1 MNRMSKK
8 EEERLRRL
16 QISSYYRCV
25 LCDSPLVMGVT
36 LHPFPKYGEER
47 ERWLEYVSRFK
58 PEFNPELSQVCSQ
71 HFTTSCWKVINRK
84 VGEFGVGIQKVLK
97 PGAIPSI
104 FNKDKD
110 EGRSGSIPTSKNALL
125 SKIMAPKVRYE
136 SRKAI
141 KPAQKINDACTVC
154 GSQRN
159 GKILLFGL
167 PKVILLKIAWMDFV
181 ERFTEDFK
189 EKDIPLQ
196 HIRVCS
202 QHFDHK
208 CFEKMDVPVFR
219 NGFKIDQTL
228 KVSAVPSI
236 YWVENSNG
244 ETSISIASQ
253 EVEKAVT
260 KGKKKRGKS
269 KPKIPIESKESADSG
284 KIINLDPP
292 SSSTN
297 LSNKGPDLMSARL
310 KLSSLLS
317 QSVRISGGKLS
328 TMPNAMTKCDSD
340 IKNLFNKKEDE
351 EKLIMQKIW
360 KQGCDGPTPFV
371 CSTNNCGEGFL
382 HVKFLTEHEKFHKK
396 SDERFTYNCC
406 ICNAKFFTFRSYD
419 NHLISHFG
427 PFRRFCALCGKP
439 FESKNKLH
447 RHYSLQHG
455 NRYLAIGRDQE
466 QTQKKSKNKAAEIQ
480 EPEFEIEIDYDGQED
495 TDEEDA
501 DLGEDGIIRMGR
513 ERLLE
518 DSINSGNRIIEIE
531 PLATEETGIHCSD
544 DYNKQLL
551 PEEEIHFSGA
561 AQIGGRR
568 NIFDEDDPKAD
579 NNLRDAAAA
588 THSKINSL
596 VMKSSLNHEMDR
608 LKTEPNVRNLFADVI
623 LSPIPQNKIDAPRLE
638 IIKDRKT
645 FCLKLTPID
654 NIYPIL
660 RTKHSVELKLD
671 DVLPEIQMLDT
682 VHLES
687 VAINKGDLGGNANDT
702 RKKKRKG
709 PKYFNGSK
717 KRQKKGNAAESVPQK
732 FKSEPL
738 HKLVTNRN
746 SQSKNIIPDANK
758 NDRTDNL
765 FEKFYLDF
773 NDRGEVSTGAPNTAS
788 TCTVKE
794 QDASSRNSSTCLL
807 KSKPLTIKKEVTDES
822 YGGFDNASD
831 EPMEVPLKEPAI
843 YFISENESDV
853 NNTIMPETPN
863 HTINWPDGDL
873 LNENKC
879 MGSIKGEEFCE
890 MITQSL
896 KLEHGTNASHLSLD
910 LSENEVY
917 SRQIKREKL
926 NIDLCGDSI
935 NFFGNSEDGAYD
947 EDSYVITIN
956 DDDSSDD
963 SQEPSAHL
971 SSTEIKSEDNSPEI
985 STSSTEFIKTENN
998 SPTQSSFATSLSDV
1012 KTEGSLQLPSIEMD
1026 AEIKQEKK
1034 DKLIEIPHTPDI
1046 DPSLFSCKYCGLGFF
1061 EESRAE
1067 NHLPFHFETDL
1078 SLYKQYFVKKSRI
1091 TRELRTKRCSVCNQ
1105 TFSTY
1110 EKFHK
1115 HYIKHLSYKPFVC
1128 KICYA
1133 IYQTADQLLQHN
1145 IDDHHISQQFP
1156 CSLCSASCKSLQEL
1170 EKHLNSECSVV
1181 KLALRPTSQS
1191 QVRSAV
1197 KEESGMVK
1205 SEPESFV
1212 KNESG
1217 KKQCDLCSVSFHTL
1231 KELKQH
1237 YISDCPIVKSSLQT
1251 PSSSL
1256 LGATRTPPMP
1266 RRTRGRKKSK

>member
-1 MNRMSKK
+1 MNRISKK

-58 PEFNPELSQVCSQ
+58 TEFNPELSQVCSQ

-104 FNKDKD
+104 FNKDPA
-110 EGRSGSIPTSKNALL
+110 EGKSGSIASSKNALL

-136 SRKAI
+136 SRKGT
-141 KPAQKINDACTVC
+141 KPPPKISDECTVC

-181 ERFTEDFK
+181 ERCTEDFK

-253 EVEKAVT
+253 EVEKTVT

-269 KPKIPIESKESADSG
+269 KPKISKEPKKSADSD

-292 SSSTN
+292 SCSTN
-297 LSNKGPDLMSARL
+297 LSDRGPDLMSARL

-328 TMPNAMTKCDSD
+328 TVPNSLTKCDSD
-340 IKNLFNKKEDE
+340 IKNLFNQKEDE
-351 EKLIMQKIW
+351 EKLMMQKIW

-371 CSTNNCGEGFL
+371 CSANYCGEGFL
-382 HVKFLTEHEKFHKK
+382 HVKFLTEHEKFHNKT
-396 SDERFTYNCC
+396 DDRFTYNCC
-406 ICNAKFFTFRSYD
+406 ICNAKFVTYRSYD

-455 NRYLAIGRDQE
+455 NRYLAIGRDQV
-466 QTQKKSKNKAAEIQ
+466 QTQKKSKNKAAQIQ

-495 TDEEDA
+495 SDEETYQ
-501 DLGEDGIIRMGR
+501 GEDGIIRMGR
-513 ERLLE
+513 ESLLE
-518 DSINSGNRIIEIE
+518 DSINTGNGITEIE
-531 PLATEETGIHCSD
+531 PLATEGKDIHCSG
-544 DYNKQLL
+544 DYDEQLL
-551 PEEEIHFSGA
+551 PEEEISFSVAG
-561 AQIGGRR
+561 QMEGRR
-568 NIFDEDDPKAD
+568 NIFNEDDLKAY
-579 NNLRDAAAA
+579 NNLRGSTVA
-588 THSKINSL
+588 THSKINDL
-596 VMKSSLNHEMDR
+596 VVKSSLNHGMDR
-608 LKTEPNVRNLFADVI
+608 LKTEPNFRNLFADVI
-623 LSPIPQNKIDAPRLE
+623 LSPIPQTKIDAPPLE
-638 IIKDRKT
+638 IGKDRKT

-660 RTKHSVELKLD
+660 RTKRSVDLKLD
-671 DVLPEIQMLDT
+671 DVLPEIHMLDA

-687 VAINKGDLGGNANDT
+687 VAINKCDAEENADDT
-702 RKKKRKG
+702 PKKKRKG
-709 PKYFNGSK
+709 PKYFSGSK
-717 KRQKKGNAAESVPQK
+717 KRQKKANAAKSVPQK
-732 FKSEPL
+732 FKSEPID
-738 HKLVTNRN
+738 KSVTNRN
-746 SQSKNIIPDANK
+746 SQSTNSVLDANK
-758 NDRTDNL
+758 NGRTDNL
-765 FEKFYLDF
+765 FEKLYLDF
-773 NDRGEVSTGAPNTAS
+773 NDVGEVSTGIPNTAS
-788 TCTVKE
+788 VCTIGE
-794 QDASSRNSSTCLL
+794 QDAYSTCL
-807 KSKPLTIKKEVTDES
+807 KESKPLSVKKEVTSGS
-822 YGGFDNASD
+822 YGEFDNTAD
-831 EPMEVPLKEPAI
+831 EPINIKEEPMEVQLKEPAV
-843 YFISENESDV
+843 FFMSDNVSDV
-853 NNTIMPETPN
+853 NTTVMPETLS
-863 HTINWPDGDL
+863 HTINRPDGDL
-873 LNENKC
+873 FNEYKC
-879 MGSIKGEEFCE
+879 RGSFKGEEFSE
-890 MITQSL
+890 MITQSI
-896 KLEHGTNASHLSLD
+896 KLEYGTDASHLSSD

-935 NFFGNSEDGAYD
+935 NFFGNSEDSASD

-963 SQEPSAHL
+963 SQEQSAQSGVCHL
-971 SSTEIKSEDNSPEI
+971 SSIEIKSEDDSQEI
-985 STSSTEFIKTENN
+985 STSSTEFTKTENN
-998 SPTQSSFATSLSDV
+998 SPTQSSSATSLPHV
-1012 KTEGSLQLPSIEMD
+1012 KTEGSLQLPCIEMD
-1026 AEIKQEKK
+1026 AEIKQERK
-1034 DKLIEIPHTPDI
+1034 DHQIEMLGTPNTENS
-1046 DPSLFSCKYCGLGFF
+1046 PFSCKYCGLGFL

-1078 SLYKQYFVKKSRI
+1078 SLYKQYFEKKSRI
-1091 TRELRTKRCSVCNQ
+1091 TAELKTKRCSVCNQ
-1105 TFSTY
+1105 KFSTY
-1110 EKFHK
+1110 DKFHK
-1115 HYIKHLSYKPFVC
+1115 HYIKHLYYKPFVC

-1133 IYQTADQLLQHN
+1133 IYQTADQLRQHN

-1170 EKHLNSECSVV
+1170 EKHLHSECSVV
-1181 KLALRPTSQS
+1181 KLALRPSSHSQE
-1191 QVRSAV
+1191 RSAV
-1197 KEESGMVK
+1197 KVESGMVK
-1205 SEPESFV
+1205 TEPESFV
-1212 KNESG
+1212 TNRSAFQFVKN
-1217 KKQCDLCSVSFHTL
+1217 
-1231 KELKQH
+1231 
-1237 YISDCPIVKSSLQT
+1237 PT
-1251 PSSSL
+1251 P
-1256 LGATRTPPMP
+1256 
-1266 RRTRGRKKSK
+1266 